1 MAKKPWQFLFR
12 HILNL
17 GAFSPILH
25 FPRHCDFDAGIPG
38 CCTNR
43 VILWPSRYYI
53 LMGTTVLLFYSLP
66 LAIIKY
72 LYQTPVLSLREFGNL
87 VDSTL
92 ECQSRDIIPGPRL
105 MKCVQ
110 RHSSFSL
117 IYPSHSLRVVNWES
131 CLVSVMMETPDVFV
145 CFRTDTLSDF
155 CKHRIDI
162 RRKRLRHIDIKR
174 SENAVSFRTVHRPGF
189 KAVFSWIEVKI
200 ATK

>member
-1 MAKKPWQFLFR
+1 VAEQ
-12 HILNL
+12 ILYL
-17 GAFSPILH
+17 DGH
-25 FPRHCDFDAGIPG
+25 
-38 CCTNR
+38 
-43 VILWPSRYYI
+43 Y
-53 LMGTTVLLFYSLP
+53 GTTILFVASCHNQ
-66 LAIIKY
+66 IEY
-72 LYQTPVLSLREFGNL
+72 LYETPVLSLREFGNL

-92 ECQSRDIIPGPRL
+92 ECQPRDIIPGPRL

-110 RHSSFSL
+110 RHSSFFSL